1 MNLELFIARKIRF
14 NKGKENSKAT
24 PPAVRIAIIGVALGL
39 TVMILAVAVII
50 GFKKEVREKVIGFGS
65 HIQIAN
71 FDNNISYETA
81 PITISDTLLN
91 DLSTYPGI
99 KHLETYATKP
109 GMLKT
114 NEDFQG
120 IVFKGIDV
128 EFDWSFFKSN
138 LKEGDLPVITA
149 DSTSSEVLI
158 SRYLSRLLKLNTGDS
173 FITYFMQE
181 SIRPRRFHIKGIY
194 DSGFSDY
201 DKYFIIGDIKQ
212 VRRIN
217 GWEKNQASGIEL
229 LVADYDN
236 LDQTSENLYFHL
248 IKQNDREG
256 NMFFTRSIKDLNPG
270 IFAWLD
276 ALDVNVA
283 VILILIIIVAG
294 FTIISGLL
302 IIILERTNM
311 IGLLKAMGQRDS
323 SIRKIFLYIS
333 FFMIGKGMIWGNII
347 GISICIIQHYFKVIP
362 LNPEDYY
369 LDAVPIEL
377 SIPTLLL
384 INAGTLFISMT
395 MMLAPSYIIAKIEP
409 SKSIRFE

>member
-212 VRRIN
+212 VQRIN

-283 VILILIIIVAG
+283 VILILIVIVAG

-377 SIPTLLL
+377 SIPMLLL

>member
-212 VRRIN
+212 VQRIN
-217 GWEKNQASGIEL
+217 GWERNQASGIEL

-377 SIPTLLL
+377 SIPMLLL

>member
-212 VRRIN
+212 VQRIN

-377 SIPTLLL
+377 SIPMLLL